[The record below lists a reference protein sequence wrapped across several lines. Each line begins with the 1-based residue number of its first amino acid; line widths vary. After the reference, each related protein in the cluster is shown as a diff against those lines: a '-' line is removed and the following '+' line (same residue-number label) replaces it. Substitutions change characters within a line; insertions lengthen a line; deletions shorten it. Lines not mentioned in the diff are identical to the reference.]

1 MIPSP
6 IYCTNCGAPNQ
17 AQAKFCF
24 GCGQSLQGVL
34 PASSTSYPTGLLVS
48 NHLLKQRYRILSQAG
63 KGGFAAVYKAEDTL
77 FNNRLVAVKE
87 MSQIGLSQ
95 HEIIQA
101 SRDFKREALLLASL
115 SHQNL
120 PHIHDHFYESG
131 RWYLVMEF
139 IEGVTLDEY
148 LDNAST
154 QVLHVNVVLDIS
166 IQLCNVLDYLHSRQP
181 PIIFRD
187 LKPANSMLTPDG
199 YIYLID
205 FGIARHFK
213 PGQARD
219 TIAFGS
225 PGYAAPEQYGKAQTT
240 PQADIYSL
248 GSTLHQLLSGN
259 DPSLTPFQFA
269 PLHLD
274 NSSIST
280 ELEHLIW
287 QMVELDAH
295 KRPASIKAVARE
307 LQRFAAEMKDM
318 KIHTPKSNFFAN
330 AVSLS
335 RVSQVSQ
342 QPMHQL
348 QTTEDVPP
356 ATPLYI
362 YHGHSASVP
371 TVAWSPDDLRI
382 ASASHDHTVQVWD
395 AHTGIII
402 HTFKHRSLVNAVAW
416 SPDGQF
422 IASAGFSGTVHI
434 WEAVSGVNVLTY
446 YGHTGTMGGSV
457 NTLAWSADGKY
468 IASASN
474 DHTVQVWDH
483 STGQNTYT
491 YHGHA
496 GWFSRVRAMAWSP
509 DNKYIASASNNRT
522 VQVWQD
528 QTGSRDDITRNPTSY
543 EKSVQVWD
551 ALTGQCV
558 FTYNKHLDWV
568 TSVAWSPDGSF
579 IASAS
584 ADKTVQVWDA
594 SLSQENSLQQNSL
607 KYTRHNGEVTS
618 VVWSPDEKYIASGSS
633 DMTLQVWHAA
643 TGNHFFTYTGHVDK
657 ISTVAWSPDGKYI
670 ASGSADGIVHIWQA
684 PLHPQEPLQIV

>member
-24 GCGQSLQGVL
+24 ACGQSLQGAF
-34 PASSTSYPTGLLVS
+34 PPSSTNYPTGLLLS
-48 NHLLKQRYRILSQAG
+48 NHLLKQRYRIRSQAG

-77 FNNRLVAVKE
+77 LGNRLVAVKE
-87 MSQIGLSQ
+87 MSQSGLSQ
-95 HEIIQA
+95 QEIVQA

-120 PHIHDHFYESG
+120 PHIHDHFYDSG
-131 RWYLVMEF
+131 RWYLVMDF

-148 LDNAST
+148 LNNASA
-154 QVLHVNVVLDIS
+154 QVLPVNEVLDIG
-166 IQLCNVLDYLHSRQP
+166 IQLCNVLDYLHTRQP

-187 LKPANSMLTPDG
+187 LKPANIMLASDG
-199 YIYLID
+199 YLYLID

-248 GSTLHQLLSGN
+248 GATLHQLLSGN

-269 PLHLD
+269 PLLFN
-274 NSSIST
+274 NSSIPS
-280 ELEHLIW
+280 ELENLNR
-287 QMVELDAH
+287 QMVDLDVH
-295 KRPASIKAVARE
+295 KRPASVKAVERE
-307 LQRFAAEMKDM
+307 LQRLIAEEKAR
-318 KIHTPKSNFFAN
+318 KIHKLQSNLSAN
-330 AVSLS
+330 VVSLS
-335 RVSQVSQ
+335 GVSQVSQ
-342 QPMHQL
+342 QPIHQL
-348 QTTEDVPP
+348 QTTESLPL
-356 ATPLYI
+356 ATPLYT
-362 YHGHSASVP
+362 YHGHSASVL
-371 TVAWSPDDLRI
+371 TVAWPPDDLRI

-395 AHTGIII
+395 ALTGNTI
-402 HTFKHRSLVNAVAW
+402 HTLKHRSLVNAVAW

-434 WEAVSGVNVLTY
+434 WEAVSGVNLQIY

-457 NTLAWSADGKY
+457 NTLAWSPDGKY

-483 STGQNTYT
+483 NTGLNIYT

-528 QTGSRDDITRNPTSY
+528 QTGSRDDITRNPTSND
-543 EKSVQVWD
+543 KSVQVWD
-551 ALTGQCV
+551 ASTGQCV
-558 FTYNKHLDWV
+558 FTYNKHHDWV
-568 TSVAWSPDGSF
+568 TSVAWSPDGRL
-579 IASAS
+579 IASGS
-584 ADKTVQVWDA
+584 ADKTIQVWDA
-594 SLSQENSLQQNSL
+594 SFSQKNSLEYKSL
-607 KYTRHNGEVTS
+607 IYTGHNGEVTS
-618 VVWSPDEKYIASGSS
+618 VAWSPDGKYIASGSS
-633 DMTLQVWHAA
+633 DMTLQVWNAA
-643 TGNHFFTYTGHVDK
+643 SGNHFFTYTGHVDK
-657 ISTVAWSPDGKYI
+657 INTVAWSPDGNYI
-670 ASGSADGIVHIWQA
+670 AS
-684 PLHPQEPLQIV
+684 